1 MYNYESQQGVSKS
14 YDVCNTYIIRGISV
28 TLLAL
33 TLPDILCV
41 TLLLGDLLRNILRKG
56 RTFFHITSVANLK
69 CIETI

>member
-1 MYNYESQQGVSKS
+1 M
-14 YDVCNTYIIRGISV
+14 

-41 TLLLGDLLRNILRKG
+41 TLLLVDLLRNILRKG

-69 CIETI
+69 CIETIEAEMKS